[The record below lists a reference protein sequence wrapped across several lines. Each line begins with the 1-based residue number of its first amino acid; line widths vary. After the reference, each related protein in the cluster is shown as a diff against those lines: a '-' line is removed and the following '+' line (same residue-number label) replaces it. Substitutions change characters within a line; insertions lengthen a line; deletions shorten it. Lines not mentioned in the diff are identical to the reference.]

1 MDIVSLIV
9 TVIVIGLVAG
19 ILYWAVGALGIIPM
33 PIANIIRVFIVV
45 VSALYVISVLF
56 GHTPSVRLLR

>member
-1 MDIVSLIV
+1 MDLVSLIV

-19 ILYWAVGALGIIPM
+19 LLYWAVGALGIIPA

-45 VSALYVISVLF
+45 VSALWVIAALF
-56 GHTPSVRLLR
+56 GHATPLHLRL